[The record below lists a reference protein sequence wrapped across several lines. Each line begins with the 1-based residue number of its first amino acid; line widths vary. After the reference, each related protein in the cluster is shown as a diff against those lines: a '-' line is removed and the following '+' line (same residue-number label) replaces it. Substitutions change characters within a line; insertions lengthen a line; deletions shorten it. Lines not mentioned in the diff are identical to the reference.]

1 MKIMK
6 IQKNKNIEK
15 QKHVFSIVQIISE
28 KIIKTQKCSNK
39 SILKTILWPNL

>member
-1 MKIMK
+1 MK
-6 IQKNKNIEK
+6 IQKTKKNIEK
-15 QKHVFSIVQIISE
+15 QKHIFSIVQIISE